1 MPWVWPTLAVTVTT
15 RTITF
20 LVGDLYQPLFTFT
33 FHYWEGHP
41 KSFVGHHQGGW
52 IGYYLH
58 HAVHPV
64 QLPETSW
71 FMILLYFNWISTFW
85 LGLQSPKLSK
95 TYLACEKWLEEND
108 VFLWHN
114 FFRGNQKTWTSL
126 HQSFVRA
133 NWWQNGAR
141 SLICTVENFKNLRK
155 LREKHAQHKNLELKI

>member
-1 MPWVWPTLAVTVTT
+1 MKKHNALGPWVWPTLAVTVTT

-33 FHYWEGHP
+33 FHCWEGHP
-41 KSFVGHHQGGW
+41 KSFVGASSHQGGW

-71 FMILLYFNWISTFW
+71 FMILLYSNWISTFW

-95 TYLACEKWLEEND
+95 TYLASEKWLEEND
-108 VFLWHN
+108 SFLWRN
-114 FFRGNQKTWTSL
+114 FFRGNVPIVLFGGFCNSDDLNIATPMNGM
-126 HQSFVRA
+126 V
-133 NWWQNGAR
+133 GAR
-141 SLICTVENFKNLRK
+141 SLIVRW
-155 LREKHAQHKNLELKI
+155 KHSRIF